1 MHRLVS
7 LCLVGLLTAVLIGCE
22 SSSSSPSS
30 TAQPKGPEITSNQQL
45 KDRLNGVAQSGFAGS
60 ALAGMPEMVK
70 KLGKPDLDKDM
81 EELQTAKSPEA
92 IKTIA
97 KRMAD
102 KVP

>member
-22 SSSSSPSS
+22 SSSPSS
-30 TAQPKGPEITSNQQL
+30 TTPSKGPEVTSNQQL
-45 KDRLNGVAQSGFAGS
+45 KDRLSGMAQSGFAGS

-70 KLGKPDLDKDM
+70 KVGKPDLDKDM

-102 KVP
+102 KLP

>member
-1 MHRLVS
+1 MMHRLVS
-7 LCLVGLLTAVLIGCE
+7 LCLVGLLTVVLIGCE
-22 SSSSSPSS
+22 SSSPSS
-30 TAQPKGPEITSNQQL
+30 TTQPKGPELTSNQQL
-45 KDRLNGVAQSGFAGS
+45 KDRLNGMAQSGFAGS

-70 KLGKPDLDKDM
+70 KVGKPDLDKDM

-102 KVP
+102 KLP